1 MSDWTIEKL
10 PPTTP
15 RQTTSWAARRVSD
28 GLVEVYPTREQAER
42 AIIRR
47 QRDEAG
53 HWDIGH
59 RDAAVDQEMSR
70 RHG

>member
-1 MSDWTIEKL
+1 MTDWTIEKL

-15 RQTTSWAARRVSD
+15 RQVAFWVARRTSD
-28 GLVEVYPTREQAER
+28 GLVEIFDTREQAER
-42 AIIRR
+42 HIIRR
-47 QRDEAG
+47 QRDEAD

>member
-15 RQTTSWAARRVSD
+15 RQTTEWVARRISD
-28 GLVEVYPTREQAER
+28 GLVEIFDTREKAER

-53 HWDIGH
+53 QWDIGH